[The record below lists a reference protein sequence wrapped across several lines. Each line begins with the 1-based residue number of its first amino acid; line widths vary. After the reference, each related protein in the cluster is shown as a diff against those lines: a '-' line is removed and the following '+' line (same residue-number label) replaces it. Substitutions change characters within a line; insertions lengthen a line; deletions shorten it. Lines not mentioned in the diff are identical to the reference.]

1 MFLASASAYQ
11 HLIELQNLFINEIIS
26 KNSMKGILN
35 NYVSQLEQ
43 EIDIED
49 ATKDIYDDTY
59 KIFNELINTSS
70 IRNIF
75 TEKKQLIIR
84 NIMISNII

>member
-59 KIFNELINTSS
+59 KILNELINSSS

-75 TEKKQLIIR
+75 TEKRQLIIR
-84 NIMISNII
+84 IIMTSNIF